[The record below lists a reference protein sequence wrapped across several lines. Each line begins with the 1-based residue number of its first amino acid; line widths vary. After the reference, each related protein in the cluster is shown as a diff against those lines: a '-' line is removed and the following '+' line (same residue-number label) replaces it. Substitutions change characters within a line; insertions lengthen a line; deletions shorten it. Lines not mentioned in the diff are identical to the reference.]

1 MNIIEEVIGRHI
13 VDLEGMRDDRIGKGE
28 DASGIDLEIR
38 KALEAADLAKELHA
52 MVKCHD

>member
-13 VDLEGMRDDRIGKGE
+13 VDLEGMRDERIGKGE

-38 KALEAADLAKELHA
+38 KAREAIDLAKDLSA
-52 MVKCHD
+52 MVKFHD